1 MNKVYND
8 ASGFLDFEKDGI
20 LIRVKQTTGSAPRD
34 TDALMLINENS
45 SFGTVGGGHLEYDAI
60 EKALKFLKISNF
72 KAKSLEYFL
81 GPELGQCCGG
91 RVLLSFD
98 KLDLKLREE
107 LAMSNAKFQQALTN
121 VYIFGA
127 GHVGKAL
134 AKQLHYLPLRF
145 HLIDSRP
152 EMFNNFEFSEN
163 CTITAIPEAKI
174 RDGVPGS
181 AYVILTHDHALD
193 FLLVKEVL
201 MRNDSIYIGMIGSK
215 TKKSVLKNWLQKE
228 DVSGVERVVTPI
240 GSSLRG
246 SSGLDKR
253 PDVIAVFVAA
263 EILAAIQSNKT
274 SNSFAGN
281 SI

>member
-1 MNKVYND
+1 LNKVYND

-163 CTITAIPEAKI
+163 CAITAIPEAKI